1 MYNYM
6 TEGEYLKDYVRPVTE
21 EDKKKLPTYSH
32 SKLEVYE
39 NCPYRYSLQYEQ
51 GKRSNETTLALE
63 LGTVCHRIY
72 EIASQM
78 WRQETINYNEI
89 NYDDLKFLLEYGDTD
104 EKISG
109 IKDLSKKYFEE
120 WYEPDSE
127 GHTYSWKMGQ
137 FDKGLHEYIEG
148 FNYNGWHPFKEEYD
162 FEFVFNNRAII
173 HGFIDAI
180 LINAEGDLKCI
191 DFKTSKKIFPDN
203 KIPTSQQFSIY
214 CMGMLNDFGKLPVQC
229 DYKFILLNQEQ
240 NALTTGFAKR
250 IVKKLNTV
258 LDSIDKNSESG
269 VYISSPT
276 PLCWY
281 CPYNKNNPKNKDF
294 KNECEYYSLWS
305 PTDKRWDVN
314 KHFNA
319 LDLTNNKQVNNIEDN
334 SKEKKQRKLIF

>member
-1 MYNYM
+1 MYDYIA
-6 TEGEYLKDYVRPVTE
+6 EGEYLKDYVRPVTE

-63 LGTVCHRIY
+63 LGTICHLVFERS
-72 EIASQM
+72 AQM
-78 WRQETINYNEI
+78 WKEGVINYN
-89 NYDDLKFLLEYGDTD
+89 DLKFLLEYGDTD

-120 WYEPDSE
+120 WYESDSE

-137 FDKGLHEYIEG
+137 FDKGLREYMDS
-148 FNYNGWHPFKEEYD
+148 FSYNNWIPFKEEYD

-180 LINAEGDLKCI
+180 LINTEGDLRCL
-191 DFKTSKKIFPDN
+191 DYKTSKRIFDKS

-214 CMGMLNDFGKLPVQC
+214 CMGMLNDFDKLPVQC

-240 NALTTGFAKR
+240 NALTSGFGKR

-258 LDSIDKNSESG
+258 LDNIDKNGESG
-269 VYISSPT
+269 VYIPSSS
-276 PLCWY
+276 PLCWF
-281 CPYNKNNPKNKDF
+281 CPYNKNNPKNIDF

-305 PTDKRWDVN
+305 PHEKRWDVN
-314 KHFNA
+314 KHFNV
-319 LDLTNNKQVNNIEDN
+319 LDLTSGKDVNKIEGSNIGE
-334 SKEKKQRKLIF
+334 EKKRRKLIF

>member
-1 MYNYM
+1 MYNNK
-6 TEGEYLKDYVRPVTE
+6 TEAKYLKDYVRPVTE
-21 EDKKKLPTYSH
+21 EDRNKLPTYSH

-39 NCPYRYSLQYEQ
+39 NCPYRYGLQYEQ
-51 GKRSNETTLALE
+51 GKRSDETTLALE
-63 LGTVCHRIY
+63 LGTVCHKVY
-72 EIASQM
+72 ETASQL
-78 WRQETINYNEI
+78 WRQETVNYNEI

-137 FDKGLHEYIEG
+137 FDKGLHEYVEG
-148 FNYNGWHPFKEEYD
+148 FNYNGWIPFKEEYD

-191 DFKTSKKIFPDN
+191 DFKTSKKPFPDN
-203 KIPTSQQFSIY
+203 KIPTSQQLSIY
-214 CMGMLNDFGKLPVQC
+214 CMGMLNDFGKLPIQC

-250 IVKKLNTV
+250 IVKKLNNV
-258 LDSIDKNSESG
+258 LDNIDKNSKSG
-269 VYISSPT
+269 VYIPSPT

-294 KNECEYYSLWS
+294 KDECEYYSLWS

-314 KHFNA
+314 KRFNT
-319 LDLTNNKQVNNIEDN
+319 LDLTNDKHVNNIEDDR
-334 SKEKKQRKLIF
+334 KEKKQRKLIF

>member
-1 MYNYM
+1 MYNNIV
-6 TEGEYLKDYVRPVTE
+6 EAEYLKDYVRPVTE
-21 EDKKKLPTYSH
+21 EDRNKLPTYSH

-39 NCPYRYSLQYEQ
+39 NCPYRYGLQYEQ
-51 GKRSNETTLALE
+51 GKRSDETTLALE
-63 LGTVCHRIY
+63 LGIVCHKVY
-72 EIASQM
+72 ETASQL
-78 WRQETINYNEI
+78 WRQETVNYNEI

-127 GHTYSWKMGQ
+127 GHTYSWKMEQ
-137 FDKGLHEYIEG
+137 FDKGLHEYVEG
-148 FNYNGWHPFKEEYD
+148 FNYNGWIPFKEEYD

-191 DFKTSKKIFPDN
+191 DFKTSKKLFPDN

-214 CMGMLNDFGKLPVQC
+214 CMGMLNNFGKLPVQC

-250 IVKKLNTV
+250 IVKKLNNV
-258 LDSIDKNSESG
+258 LDNIDKNSENG
-269 VYISSPT
+269 VFIPSPT
-276 PLCWY
+276 PLCFWCSY
-281 CPYNKNNPKNKDF
+281 SSTNPKAVQY
-294 KNECEYYSLWS
+294 KNECEYYSLWT
-305 PTDKRWDVN
+305 PTEKKWDVN
-314 KHFNA
+314 ERFNA
-319 LDLTNNKQVNNIEDN
+319 LDLTNDKHVNKIEDD

>member
-6 TEGEYLKDYVRPVTE
+6 IEGEYLKDYVRPVTE
-21 EDKKKLPTYSH
+21 EDRNKLPTYSH

-39 NCPYRYSLQYEQ
+39 NCPYRYGLQYEQ
-51 GKRSNETTLALE
+51 GKRSDETTLALE
-63 LGTVCHRIY
+63 LGTVCHKVY
-72 EIASQM
+72 ETASQM
-78 WRQETINYNEI
+78 WKEGIVNYN
-89 NYDDLKFLLEYGDTD
+89 DLKFLLEYGDTD

-127 GHTYSWKMGQ
+127 GHTYGWKMGQ
-137 FDKGLHEYIEG
+137 FDKGLHRYIG
-148 FNYNGWHPFKEEYD
+148 SFNYNEWIPFKEEYD

-180 LINAEGDLKCI
+180 LINTEGDMKCI
-191 DFKTSKKIFPDN
+191 DYKTSKKPFPDN

-258 LDSIDKNSESG
+258 LDNIDKNSKNE
-269 VYISSPT
+269 VWIPSPT
-276 PLCWY
+276 PLCFWCSY
-281 CPYNKNNPKNKDF
+281 SSTNPKAVQY
-294 KNECEYYSLWS
+294 KNECEYYSLWT
-305 PTDKRWDVN
+305 PTEKNWDVN
-314 KHFNA
+314 KRFNA
-319 LDLTNNKQVNNIEDN
+319 LDLTKDKHVNKIEDD

>member
-1 MYNYM
+1 MYDYI

-63 LGTVCHRIY
+63 LGTLAHKVY
-72 EIASQM
+72 ENASQM
-78 WRQETINYNEI
+78 WKEGIVNYE
-89 NYDDLKFLLEYGDTD
+89 DLKFLLEYGDTN

-137 FDKGLHEYIEG
+137 FDKGLHGYMDS
-148 FNYNGWHPFKEEYD
+148 FSYNNWIPFKEEYD

-180 LINAEGDLKCI
+180 LINSEGDLRCL
-191 DFKTSKKIFPDN
+191 DYKTSKRVFDKN

-240 NALTTGFAKR
+240 NALTSGFGKR

-258 LDSIDKNSESG
+258 LDNIDKNGESG
-269 VYISSPT
+269 VYIPSPT
-276 PLCWY
+276 PLCAWCNY
-281 CPYNKNNPKNKDF
+281 SSTNPKAIQYKG
-294 KNECEYYSLWS
+294 ECEYYSLWT
-305 PTDKRWDVN
+305 PTEKRWDVN
-314 KHFNA
+314 KHFNV
-319 LDLTNNKQVNNIEDN
+319 LDLTNSKQVNNIEDN

>member
-1 MYNYM
+1 MYNNIV
-6 TEGEYLKDYVRPVTE
+6 EAEYLKDYVRPVTE
-21 EDKKKLPTYSH
+21 EDRNKLPTYSH

-39 NCPYRYSLQYEQ
+39 NCPYRYKLQYKQ

-63 LGTVCHRIY
+63 LGTICHKVY
-72 EIASQM
+72 ETASQL
-78 WRQETINYNEI
+78 WRQETVNYNEI

-137 FDKGLHEYIEG
+137 FDKGLHEYIDN
-148 FNYNGWHPFKEEYD
+148 FNYNGWLPFKEEYD
-162 FEFVFNNRAII
+162 FEFVFDNRAII

-180 LINAEGDLKCI
+180 LINAEGDLRCI
-191 DFKTSKKIFPDN
+191 DFKTSKKIFPDS

-229 DYKFILLNQEQ
+229 DYKFILLNEEQ

-250 IVKKLNTV
+250 IVKKLNSV
-258 LDSIDKNSESG
+258 LDNI
-269 VYISSPT
+269 
-276 PLCWY
+276 
-281 CPYNKNNPKNKDF
+281 NKNNETEIWIPSASPLCFWCSYSSTNPKAIQY
-294 KNECEYYSLWS
+294 KNECEYYSLWT
-305 PTDKRWDVN
+305 PTDRKWDVN
-314 KHFNA
+314 KRFNA
-319 LDLTNNKQVNNIEDN
+319 FDLTKDKHVNKINDN
-334 SKEKKQRKLIF
+334 KEPRKLIF